1 MLRAPVREWHK
12 CEPDQTYLDT
22 EVQRSVEP
30 KAAWIRFRSCCRD
43 RSGSFEVPQK
53 SRSPFHGLA
62 CLRLP
67 RGEVNVVRSCCYK
80 QNIGASASTGSFI
93 RIQSAAMRAS
103 FKQKTRQQGIK
114 KPACASRRAVAYRL
128 SQQHLLLLSQRQQ
141 EQPLLVPHILDHV
154 SPKPVMKTND
164 WPRSATRK
172 ERFAIT
178 RRIIHDAMLIWPS
191 ILQLKQK

>member
-1 MLRAPVREWHK
+1 MLPVVEPKLRFSRLHGNAQKRSRRNKGKSSTRLTWRKKRHERSVLRAPVRERQK
-12 CEPDQTYLDT
+12 CEPDKTFLDT

-80 QNIGASASTGSFI
+80 ENLAANGSPRSFVLIQSTAMSGSFRQITSQEGI
-93 RIQSAAMRAS
+93 R
-103 FKQKTRQQGIK
+103 
-114 KPACASRRAVAYRL
+114 KPACASRRAVA
-128 SQQHLLLLSQRQQ
+128 LL
-141 EQPLLVPHILDHV
+141 
-154 SPKPVMKTND
+154 T
-164 WPRSATRK
+164 
-172 ERFAIT
+172 
-178 RRIIHDAMLIWPS
+178 
-191 ILQLKQK
+191 

>member
-1 MLRAPVREWHK
+1 MMLPVVEPKLRFSRLHDNAQKRSRCNKGKSSKRLTWRKKRHERSVLRAPVRERQK
-12 CEPDQTYLDT
+12 CEPDKTFLDT

-80 QNIGASASTGSFI
+80 ENIGANRSPGSFVG
-93 RIQSAAMRAS
+93 IQSTAMSGS
-103 FKQKTRQQGIK
+103 FRQIT
-114 KPACASRRAVAYRL
+114 
-128 SQQHLLLLSQRQQ
+128 SQ
-141 EQPLLVPHILDHV
+141 EG
-154 SPKPVMKTND
+154 
-164 WPRSATRK
+164 
-172 ERFAIT
+172 
-178 RRIIHDAMLIWPS
+178 
-191 ILQLKQK
+191 